1 MYKYI
6 LNESAN
12 EINWMGIFVLLTFVS
27 IFVIVIFQVLF
38 QRKEYVQEQ
47 SMLPLHDGS
56 LRDKAESD
64 HN

>member
-12 EINWMGIFVLLTFVS
+12 DINWIGIFVLITFVS

-38 QRKEYVQEQ
+38 QRKEYVKEQ
-47 SMLPLHDGS
+47 SLLPLHDGS
-56 LRDKAESD
+56 LRDKSDSD